1 MPLFSAINTTNLDA
15 GTDSPANARADL
27 KTAVD
32 NINTVGAEFAVG
44 DGAKLAG
51 IATNANN
58 YTHPSTDGNLHV
70 PATSTTN
77 DGKVLTAGSTAGSL
91 TWETPSAGGA
101 SIGET
106 CVFEVN
112 ATSGGNYGGLET
124 SPYSRTIFSFTDP
137 SSYYSL
143 SGYQLTLPA
152 GTYTLEHFQPV
163 IDATDSH
170 TWSTVLYNATTS
182 TAIAYSEDYNEI
194 GTQGEGLYAFSAIFT
209 LATSTAIEIR
219 GSGSYYI
226 PTQRF
231 KLTHI
236 A

>member
-1 MPLFSAINTTNLDA
+1 MPLTLPTVVTTNLDA
-15 GTDSPANARADL
+15 GTDNPSLARADI
-27 KTAVD
+27 KQMAD
-32 NINTVGAEFAVG
+32 NVNAIRDEFADG
-44 DGAKLAG
+44 DGAKLSA
-51 IATNANN
+51 IEASANN

-70 PATSTTN
+70 PATGTTN
-77 DGKVLTAGSTAGSL
+77 DGKVLTAGSTAGAL

-106 CVFEVN
+106 CVFQVN
-112 ATSGGNYGGLET
+112 ATGGGNYGGLET

-152 GTYTLEHFQPV
+152 GTYTLEHFQ
-163 IDATDSH
+163 
-170 TWSTVLYNATTS
+170 TVMNALDGIAGTQLYNVTTS
-182 TAIAYSEDYNEI
+182 TVIASSEDYNEI
-194 GTQGEGLYAFSAIFT
+194 GTQGEGLYALSTIFT

-219 GSGSYYI
+219 GTGSYYI